1 MVVVIAP
8 CTKDTGN
15 VADTVIGDMNDSEQ
29 EEQPPVNFS
38 AMQVHSICSLFVM
51 LIVAEALDSCL
62 SDMISLANSL

>member
-15 VADTVIGDMNDSEQ
+15 MADTVIGDMNDSEQ

-38 AMQVHSICSLFVM
+38 
-51 LIVAEALDSCL
+51 D
-62 SDMISLANSL
+62 